1 MKTFRR
7 GWGAAL
13 LLFILV
19 PVLMFAAAW
28 LIRLTGLSTDISGPT
43 QDGLVVIG
51 AWVYNRYLTHVPIH
65 WWNPRDLDHQFHLA
79 IPSLIL
85 VGFLAI
91 AKIAQLFQMAFQ
103 PIMLFYIGYVILI
116 GLTEEFVF
124 RGVLIP
130 LLARS
135 MPNHP
140 LAVVIVDSLMFGGLH
155 LINTS
160 QMSWTYVLPQILFAM
175 ALGTFFAGLYIST
188 QNLALTIGLHAIT
201 DISLVTQLVGHPGNF
216 SNFNMPPTISVIASA
231 FYFLLLIVAIAVV
244 RRQVKGIK
252 IKTEL

>member
-19 PVLMFAAAW
+19 PVMMFAAAW
-28 LIRLTGLSTDISGPT
+28 IVKLTGLPTNLSGPF
-43 QDGLVVIG
+43 QDGIVVIG
-51 AWVYNRYLTHVPIH
+51 AWLYNHYLTRVPIH

-79 IPSLIL
+79 VPSIIL
-85 VGFLAI
+85 VAILAL
-91 AKIAQLFQMAFQ
+91 AKLTQLFQMKFQ
-103 PIMLFYIGYVILI
+103 PLMLFYIGYVILI

-135 MPNHP
+135 LPNHP
-140 LAVVIVDSLMFGGLH
+140 LAVIIVDSALFGGLH

-175 ALGTFFAGLYIST
+175 ALGTFFAGLYVST
-188 QNLALTIGLHAIT
+188 QNLAWTIGLHAIT
-201 DISLVTQLVGHPGNF
+201 DISLVTQLIDHPN
-216 SNFNMPPTISVIASA
+216 NFNNFNISPVISAVVAA
-231 FYFLLLIVAIAVV
+231 FYFLLLIVAIVV
-244 RRQVKGIK
+244 VSRQVKGIK